1 MITTHLC
8 TLHLSTRYFR
18 TLHLYMPRLRAQHL
32 RTRFLLTR
40 CLRARHLRK
49 NITNMT
55 FPQPSKIVTLEKNIA
70 CSKRLRLQ
78 HQALQLRSL
87 RDIRNSRH
95 MLRLRAQHFLLTRRL
110 RARYCVK
117 YNKHDISATIKNGHI
132 GKYQWGKIQK
142 M

>member
-1 MITTHLC
+1 MAYIKLKMITTHLC

-55 FPQPSKIVTLEKNIA
+55 FPQPSKIVTLESINGEKSKKCTLWKIPGNI
-70 CSKRLRLQ
+70 L
-78 HQALQLRSL
+78 
-87 RDIRNSRH
+87 
-95 MLRLRAQHFLLTRRL
+95 
-110 RARYCVK
+110 Y
-117 YNKHDISATIKNGHI
+117 
-132 GKYQWGKIQK
+132 
-142 M
+142 

>member
-55 FPQPSKIVTLEKNIA
+55 FPQPSKIVHIGN
-70 CSKRLRLQ
+70 KRLRLQ

-110 RARYCVK
+110 RARYLR
-117 YNKHDISATIKNGHI
+117 KNI
-132 GKYQWGKIQK
+132 TNMTFPQPSK
-142 M
+142 MVTLE

>member
-55 FPQPSKIVTLEKNIA
+55 FPQPSKIVTLESINGEKSKN
-70 CSKRLRLQ
+70 
-78 HQALQLRSL
+78 L

-110 RARYCVK
+110 RARYLR
-117 YNKHDISATIKNGHI
+117 KNITNMTFPQHQKWSHWKVPM
-132 GKYQWGKIQK
+132 GKNPKN
-142 M
+142 